1 MVLIILLTI
10 GVLKM
15 TISIEQIDLIDL
27 EYDYIRIVI
36 RFSDDPNK
44 VYNSC
49 DVTLHVTVHH
59 TTSLADIRATAIASA
74 KAYLIQLASDLQT

>member
-1 MVLIILLTI
+1 MVLIIYSPREI
-10 GVLKM
+10 KM
-15 TISIEQIDLIDL
+15 TISIEQIDLINL

-49 DVTLHVTVHH
+49 AVTLHVDVHH
-59 TTSLADIRATAIASA
+59 TTSLADIRAKAIASA
-74 KAYLIQLASDLQT
+74 KAYLIQLTSDLQI